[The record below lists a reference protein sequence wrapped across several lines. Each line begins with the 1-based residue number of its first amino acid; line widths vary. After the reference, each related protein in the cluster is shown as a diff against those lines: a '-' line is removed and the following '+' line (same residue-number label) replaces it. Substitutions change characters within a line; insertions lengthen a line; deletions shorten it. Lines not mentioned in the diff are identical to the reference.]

1 MKSGQNEKKI
11 KLFEFAQQFHVSLFS
26 YKLLSTSSI
35 FQFHKISTNNN
46 NNTEEQTESE
56 SNFGLWGKK
65 GGTVFLRKVLFV
77 MFCLIKAAQ
86 MTGSPKCF
94 NK

>member
-1 MKSGQNEKKI
+1 MSASAL
-11 KLFEFAQQFHVSLFS
+11 LFLNIC
-26 YKLLSTSSI
+26 T
-35 FQFHKISTNNN
+35 
-46 NNTEEQTESE
+46 E